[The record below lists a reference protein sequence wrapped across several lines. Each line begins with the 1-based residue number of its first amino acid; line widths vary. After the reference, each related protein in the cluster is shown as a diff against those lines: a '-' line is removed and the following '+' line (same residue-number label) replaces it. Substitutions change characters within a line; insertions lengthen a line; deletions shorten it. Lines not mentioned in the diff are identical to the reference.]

1 MHGLVGTV
9 QTCFLR
15 QNSQLIVKLMFLL
28 DMSTGNVSG
37 QMQFWFEHS
46 QIVTSCSTISI
57 RKQSH
62 FSINTSNITVTCNM
76 KLRMDNLSDHLSN
89 LLADCYFVMLY
100 GFFLHFQEMFG
111 KL

>member
-37 QMQFWFEHS
+37 MQFWFEHS

-76 KLRMDNLSDHLSN
+76 KLRMESDHLSN
-89 LLADCYFVMLY
+89 LLADCYFYDGL
-100 GFFLHFQEMFG
+100 FLHFQEMFG